1 MKESMF
7 APSYLFRG
15 TGSDPL
21 ALFLLFA
28 VSLVCHAIFFAILI
42 YFPIHTPY
50 NKKFSQSVI
59 NVSMVTLPAQGSASG
74 PAGRIEVK
82 SKIQST
88 MPKKAQVSKI
98 PSKTSSNANQ
108 NRSKT
113 VSVAPKKG
121 RKTKESLKRKT
132 FKPSKV
138 VKSAIT
144 RIEKQVEGSRPDPV
158 MQAIN
163 RLKSK
168 VGSSEARNIG
178 VKGEGLTGGQQGGMP
193 GGALTTGYLALKPID
208 IYKAEIPYHIEKNW
222 AFSEQLTGGD
232 TDLIAVVVIKI
243 MQNGEIKDIWFEK
256 KSGNSYFDES
266 AFKAVKKSDPLP
278 ELPKEYFKPYYN
290 LGLIFTPSGL
300 KKGMIE

>member
-1 MKESMF
+1 MKKSMF

-15 TGSDPL
+15 TGNAPL
-21 ALFLLFA
+21 TLFLPFA

-42 YFPIHTPY
+42 FFPIHTPY

-59 NVSMVTLPAQGSASG
+59 NVSMVTLPAQGSALG
-74 PAGRIEVK
+74 PAGQIELK

-88 MPKKAQVSKI
+88 PPKKAQVSKI
-98 PSKTSSNANQ
+98 PSKT
-108 NRSKT
+108 
-113 VSVAPKKG
+113 VSVAPKKS
-121 RKTKESLKRKT
+121 RQIKESLKKKT

-144 RIEKQVEGSRPDPV
+144 RIEKQVEDSRPNPV
-158 MQAIN
+158 IEAIN

-168 VGSSEARNIG
+168 VGSSEARDIG
-178 VKGEGLTGGQQGGMP
+178 AKGEGLTGQGGTIP

-232 TDLIAVVVIKI
+232 TDLVAIVVIKI
-243 MQNGEIKDIWFEK
+243 MQNGEINDIWFEK
-256 KSGNSYFDES
+256 KSGDSYFDES

-278 ELPKEYFKPYYN
+278 ELPKEYLKPYYN

-300 KKGMIE
+300 KKKYD

>member
-15 TGSDPL
+15 TGNDPL
-21 ALFLLFA
+21 TLFLPFA

-42 YFPIHTPY
+42 YFPIHAPY
-50 NKKFSQSVI
+50 NKKFLQSVI

-74 PAGRIEVK
+74 PAGQIGLK

-88 MPKKAQVSKI
+88 QTKKAQVFKI
-98 PSKTSSNANQ
+98 P
-108 NRSKT
+108 SKT

-121 RKTKESLKRKT
+121 REIKESLKKKT

-144 RIEKQVEGSRPDPV
+144 RIEKQVEDSRPNPV
-158 MQAIN
+158 IEAIN

-168 VGSSEARNIG
+168 VGSSEAMDIG
-178 VKGEGLTGGQQGGMP
+178 AKGESLTGGQGGTIP
-193 GGALTTGYLALKPID
+193 GGALATGYLALKPID

-222 AFSEQLTGGD
+222 AFSEQLSGGD
-232 TDLIAVVVIKI
+232 TDLVAVVVIKI

-278 ELPKEYFKPYYN
+278 ELPKEYLKSYYN

-300 KKGMIE
+300 KKGHD

>member
-15 TGSDPL
+15 TENNPL
-21 ALFLLFA
+21 TLYLTFA
-28 VSLVCHAIFFAILI
+28 VSLICHAIFFAILI
-42 YFPIHTPY
+42 YFSIHTPY
-50 NKKFSQSVI
+50 NKKFLHSVI
-59 NVSMVTLPAQGSASG
+59 NVSMVTLPAQESPSG
-74 PAGRIEVK
+74 RAGKIELK

-88 MPKKAQVSKI
+88 RPKKDRDSKI
-98 PSKTSSNANQ
+98 LSTTINADQ
-108 NRSKT
+108 SRSKA

-121 RKTKESLKRKT
+121 RKIKESLKKKT

-144 RIEKQVEGSRPDPV
+144 SIEKQVDDSRPDPV
-158 MQAIN
+158 IEAIN
-163 RLKSK
+163 RLKTK
-168 VGSSEARNIG
+168 VGSSEARDIG
-178 VKGEGLTGGQQGGMP
+178 VKGEGLTGQGGIP

-222 AFSEQLTGGD
+222 AFSEQLSGGD
-232 TDLIAVVVIKI
+232 TDLIAVVIIKI

-256 KSGNSYFDES
+256 KSGDSYFDES

-278 ELPKEYFKPYYN
+278 ELPKEYLKPYYS

>member
-15 TGSDPL
+15 TGNDPL
-21 ALFLLFA
+21 TLFLPFA

-50 NKKFSQSVI
+50 NKKFLQSVI

-74 PAGRIEVK
+74 PAGQIELK

-88 MPKKAQVSKI
+88 QPKKAQVAKI
-98 PSKTSSNANQ
+98 P
-108 NRSKT
+108 SKT

-121 RKTKESLKRKT
+121 REIKESLKKKT

-144 RIEKQVEGSRPDPV
+144 RIEKQVEDSRPNPV
-158 MQAIN
+158 IEAIN
-163 RLKSK
+163 RLKTK
-168 VGSSEARNIG
+168 VGSREARDIG
-178 VKGEGLTGGQQGGMP
+178 AKGEGLTGQGGNIP
-193 GGALTTGYLALKPID
+193 GGALTTGYLSLKPID

-222 AFSEQLTGGD
+222 AFSEQLAGGD

-278 ELPKEYFKPYYN
+278 ELPKEYLKPYYN
-290 LGLIFTPSGL
+290 VGLIFTPSGL
-300 KKGMIE
+300 KKGHD

>member
-7 APSYLFRG
+7 APSYLFRN
-15 TGSDPL
+15 TENDPL
-21 ALFLLFA
+21 TLFLTFA
-28 VSLVCHAIFFAILI
+28 LSLVCHAIFLAVLI
-42 YFPIHTPY
+42 YFPINTPY
-50 NKKFSQSVI
+50 NKKFLHTVI
-59 NVSMVTLPAQGSASG
+59 NVSMVTFPAQGSASG
-74 PAGRIEVK
+74 PAGQIKLK

-88 MPKKAQVSKI
+88 QPQKAQVPKI
-98 PSKTSSNANQ
+98 PSKTSSSNADRS
-108 NRSKT
+108 RSKT
-113 VSVAPKKG
+113 VFIAPKKG
-121 RKTKESLKRKT
+121 RKIKASLKKKT

-144 RIEKQVEGSRPDPV
+144 RIEKQVEDSRPNPV
-158 MQAIN
+158 IEAIN

-168 VGSSEARNIG
+168 VGSSKARDVG
-178 VKGEGLTGGQQGGMP
+178 VKGKGLTGQGGNMP
-193 GGALTTGYLALKPID
+193 GGALTTGYRALKPID

-232 TDLIAVVVIKI
+232 TDLVAVLIIKI
-243 MQNGEIKDIWFEK
+243 MQSGEIKDIWFEK

-278 ELPKEYFKPYYN
+278 KLPKEYLKRYYN

-300 KKGMIE
+300 KKSMIE

>member
-15 TGSDPL
+15 TGNAPL
-21 ALFLLFA
+21 TLFLPFA

-59 NVSMVTLPAQGSASG
+59 NVSMVTLPAQGSALG
-74 PAGRIEVK
+74 PAGQIELK

-88 MPKKAQVSKI
+88 PPKKAQVSKI
-98 PSKTSSNANQ
+98 PSKI
-108 NRSKT
+108 
-113 VSVAPKKG
+113 VSVAPKKS
-121 RKTKESLKRKT
+121 RQIKESLKKKT

-144 RIEKQVEGSRPDPV
+144 RIEKQVEDSRPNPV
-158 MQAIN
+158 IEAIN

-168 VGSSEARNIG
+168 VGSSEARDIG
-178 VKGEGLTGGQQGGMP
+178 AKGEGLTGQGGTIP

-232 TDLIAVVVIKI
+232 TDLVAIVVIKI
-243 MQNGEIKDIWFEK
+243 MQNGEINDIWFEK
-256 KSGNSYFDES
+256 KSGDSYFDES

-278 ELPKEYFKPYYN
+278 ELPKEYLKPYYN

-300 KKGMIE
+300 KKSTIK